1 MKINLF
7 HLMIKPAKE
16 WQLLLGL
23 IWTKYVNEE
32 ESTSQD
38 TQQKSYQ
45 KKSGGWAMRIFKI
58 LCLLIIAPYILLFI
72 YKVPQI
78 HPVST
83 LMMKDYVSFQTVKRQ
98 WLPIDEMSSNL
109 VNAVMM
115 SEDGQFCSHQ
125 GIDWHQLT
133 LVLNSASS
141 GAPSRGASTIPM
153 QLVKNLFLW
162 QGRSYFRKVLEMP
175 LALGADMILSKK
187 RIMEIYLNI
196 AEWGDGIYGAE
207 AAAQH
212 YFNKSARQLTL
223 QQAALL
229 AAALPNP
236 QTRNPAKPNRAM
248 QRVAKIIQT
257 RAQKAGPYVSC
268 VK

>member
-1 MKINLF
+1 MSETESISKDKQRESHQNNSAGWIRPVFKRL
-7 HLMIKPAKE
+7 KP
-16 WQLLLGL
+16 
-23 IWTKYVNEE
+23 V
-32 ESTSQD
+32 
-38 TQQKSYQ
+38 
-45 KKSGGWAMRIFKI
+45 FKF
-58 LCLLIIAPYILLFI
+58 LVFLLILPYILLFL
-72 YKVPQI
+72 YMVPQI

-83 LMMKDYVSFQTVKRQ
+83 LMLKDYATFQTVERD
-98 WLPIDEMSSNL
+98 WLPIEEISSNL

-115 SEDGQFCSHQ
+115 SEDGQFCSHK

-141 GAPSRGASTIPM
+141 DAPSRGASTISM

-162 QGRSYFRKVLEMP
+162 QGRSYFRKTLEMP
-175 LALGADMILSKK
+175 LALGADLILSKK

-212 YFNKSARQLTL
+212 YFNKSARQLTP

-229 AAALPNP
+229 AVTLPNP
-236 QTRNPAKPNRAM
+236 KTRNPAKPDAAM
-248 QRVAKIIQT
+248 RRVAKIIQT

>member
-1 MKINLF
+1 M
-7 HLMIKPAKE
+7 PPTTR
-16 WQLLLGL
+16 L
-23 IWTKYVNEE
+23 IWANYVNEI

-38 TQQKSYQ
+38 TKPKKRQKS
-45 KKSGGWAMRIFKI
+45 SGSWLGRIVKI
-58 LCLLIIAPYILLFI
+58 LCLLIILPYTLLLL

-78 HPVST
+78 HPIST
-83 LMMKDYVSFQTVKRQ
+83 LMVKDYVTFQTVKRQ

-109 VNAVMM
+109 INAVMM

-162 QGRSYFRKVLEMP
+162 QGRSYFRKGLEMP

-212 YFNKSARQLTL
+212 YFNKSARQLTP

-229 AAALPNP
+229 AVTLPNP
-236 QTRNPAKPNRAM
+236 RIRNPTKPDRAM
-248 QRVAKIIQT
+248 
-257 RAQKAGPYVSC
+257 
-268 VK
+268 